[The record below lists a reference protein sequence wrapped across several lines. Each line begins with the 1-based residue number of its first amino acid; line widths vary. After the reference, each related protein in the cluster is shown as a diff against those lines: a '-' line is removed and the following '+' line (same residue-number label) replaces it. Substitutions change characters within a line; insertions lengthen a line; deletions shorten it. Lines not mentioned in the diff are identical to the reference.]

1 MKMSHKEDLKPQNSY
16 SVRRSQA
23 VLQYGVGAMVNFP
36 EQILVTAKPEEWHQ
50 EKKIHD
56 ERLARFLHGSH
67 FIAPTTIAYA
77 RFPEWY
83 FCPKCRAFKPI
94 KDWIS
99 EHKKKNP
106 NSPDPDMIK
115 HLKCPSCNLKLVP
128 SRFITVCQKG
138 HLNDFPWIEWVHK
151 RCNKNI
157 CDNPRIQITTS
168 SFGEEDLSSIT
179 LECKECKAKTTLE
192 GINEQ
197 TFQNLG
203 IKCEGNHPF
212 KGKKEAC
219 DSPLRALPRG
229 ASSVYFPVVYTSLVI
244 PPYANKITK
253 KIEDSPYYNDTIL
266 DDFGESTDKKICF
279 NENINKWK
287 NRLSKKIGI
296 EESQIEEILKRKL
309 LTPLDN
315 ETEYTSEKYRN
326 EEYLVLTGK
335 ISNKSSEGD
344 FSIKIMPTDDYD
356 IPHLKSVQLVDKVRI
371 VSVHTGF
378 SRLHPVN
385 GKDDP
390 GFVSIKD
397 KDTRFYPAYEVSGE
411 GIFIEFDTEQ
421 ITKWIQNNPEITNRV
436 DVLRNNLKK
445 SLLCGS
451 INIDIT
457 PKLILLHTISHLLIK
472 ELSFECGYSIASLA
486 ERIYCSDTP
495 NGEMTGIFIYT
506 ACGDSEG
513 TLGGLVR
520 QGYSDTLPRIFKK
533 AVYSSLMC
541 SNDPVCILSKGQ
553 GFESLNLAACH
564 SCTLLPET
572 SCELRNSFLDR
583 ALISGTFDNRNIG
596 FWFELIQKMNK

>member
-1 MKMSHKEDLKPQNSY
+1 M
-16 SVRRSQA
+16 
-23 VLQYGVGAMVNFP
+23 
-36 EQILVTAKPEEWHQ
+36 
-50 EKKIHD
+50 
-56 ERLARFLHGSH
+56 
-67 FIAPTTIAYA
+67 
-77 RFPEWY
+77 
-83 FCPKCRAFKPI
+83 
-94 KDWIS
+94 
-99 EHKKKNP
+99 
-106 NSPDPDMIK
+106 
-115 HLKCPSCNLKLVP
+115 
-128 SRFITVCQKG
+128 
-138 HLNDFPWIEWVHK
+138 
-151 RCNKNI
+151 
-157 CDNPRIQITTS
+157 
-168 SFGEEDLSSIT
+168 
-179 LECKECKAKTTLE
+179 
-192 GINEQ
+192 
-197 TFQNLG
+197 
-203 IKCEGNHPF
+203 
-212 KGKKEAC
+212 
-219 DSPLRALPRG
+219 
-229 ASSVYFPVVYTSLVI
+229 VI

-397 KDTRFYPAYEVSGE
+397 TDTRFYPAYEVSGE